1 MFSYII
7 IEEGPMVQILH
18 GDNVIDE
25 CGPWESLTA
34 AINWAISYV
43 NLKNANWAQ
52 AYVSMKNAGIQ
63 EPESEV

>member
-18 GDNVIDE
+18 GDTVIDE

-34 AINWAISYV
+34 AINWATSYV
-43 NLKNANWAQ
+43 N
-52 AYVSMKNAGIQ
+52 SKNAGII
-63 EPESEV
+63 EPYIE